1 MPRTYNYLTLVGQM
15 KDKLLNS
22 LTSNYILHH
31 KTFLGLT
38 EVQWSEFWTLELG
51 IEWAGGSTPPS
62 GGG

>member
-1 MPRTYNYLTLVGQM
+1 M